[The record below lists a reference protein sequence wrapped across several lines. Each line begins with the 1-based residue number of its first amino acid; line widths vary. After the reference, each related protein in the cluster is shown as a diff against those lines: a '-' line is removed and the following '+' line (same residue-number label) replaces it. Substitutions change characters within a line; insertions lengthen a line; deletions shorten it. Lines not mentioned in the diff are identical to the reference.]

1 MGTLG
6 RLLLPAIPSSAAAA
20 AITTSVDD
28 ALQDVAREVKQV
40 AHGVEE
46 RFELAEVKMRE
57 TAGTAV
63 AALMDRVD
71 SVRIAGAAIGDG
83 ADAAVANVSS
93 FSKRTTVLAV
103 AWCIHNISFPARVGI
118 TAVLAPYV
126 GARLRGG
133 RIEKMMK
140 KGFEMARAFLLYAV
154 LNPVVIAWN
163 LKNTEIQSESAVG
176 QAHEGGDYATQNYT
190 HKLLPMFHWADHS
203 SGVAFEAAEDLIHH
217 LRVVDGNAIESVHK
231 IQGLD
236 LPRV

>member
-1 MGTLG
+1 MVFGAAVRRLAPGTLLRASREKVRTLLSEHGPAALLTYSAVSVSSFALWCTIAHFNDIDMGTLG

-140 KGFEMARAFLLYAV
+140 KGFEVVGRSKDKWASSGAV
-154 LNPVVIAWN
+154 MTA
-163 LKNTEIQSESAVG
+163 KSAVR
-176 QAHEGGDYATQNYT
+176 ERLSRINR
-190 HKLLPMFHWADHS
+190 KL
-203 SGVAFEAAEDLIHH
+203 
-217 LRVVDGNAIESVHK
+217 
-231 IQGLD
+231 
-236 LPRV
+236 